1 MSTPLSQATHPAR
14 LPCPRTDDHKKCE
27 NCEISFEKPKPIRLK
42 ETALVQLD
50 VTKINNRADTEYVA
64 LLVPYSSKDPANSI
78 SRRGNEVG
86 VSLHKIQT
94 QRDTRCVDTLSSKVN
109 LKQKQ
114 NKRSHWQFGKTHDE
128 ASEMITPTA
137 SSPMD
142 ISLLSVFFRSN
153 QIKRARKT
161 AYTLWKLRA
170 GNDVNTDFSDPER
183 IYLGLEAKRLSS
195 SNQDLGSE
203 QASRIREPVAIHKE
217 QLQAVARITSEKL
230 DRGHKTN
237 SLPPK
242 EMKHE
247 SNQDAYPMAIHGPHF
262 SHQGLKEVEPVPKSL
277 LKIVPLEL
285 IQHLR
290 ENSRRCPAWTIQG
303 KRCKLHRPNRSFS
316 AELQSLAT
324 SKPKE
329 LPLAIQNLLEVA
341 FCATHRKVAS
351 KEFQAWKED
360 FQELSKIHGYEYIFI
375 LKNERLRDLVHW
387 IRLLG
392 WTTISQPSLPSC
404 LQPTANNTAQE
415 EPLLV
420 NPIQK
425 FDPYTS
431 KTFSGTISQELAW
444 LIAKPLGPSDL
455 KYQGSMYVFWQRGNF
470 GHLKIGRSANV
481 SRRLKEWNKQCK
493 KTMEVHFPEPAKK
506 SDEQISD
513 LQQVPHISRV
523 EALVHLELNDFR
535 RIEKKCPG
543 CSKSHNEWF
552 EVSKDIA
559 IRVIRKWT
567 AWISALPYEQQ
578 IKDCKEQWI
587 LKREELKNL
596 DKLCSIGM
604 NYSIPSLPTV
614 KEEKRPRS
622 RSRLRQSLSR

>member
-1 MSTPLSQATHPAR
+1 MPTPLSQATHHAR
-14 LPCPRTDDHKKCE
+14 LPCSRTCDRKKCE
-27 NCEISFEKPKPIRLK
+27 NCEISFEKQKPIRLK

-64 LLVPYSSKDPANSI
+64 LVVPDSSKDPANSI
-78 SRRGNEVG
+78 SRRRNEVG

-94 QRDTRCVDTLSSKVN
+94 QFNTRRVDTFSSKVN

-114 NKRSHWQFGKTHDE
+114 NKRSQFGKTHDE
-128 ASEMITPTA
+128 ASEIITPTA

-142 ISLLSVFFRSN
+142 ISLLSVFFRSS
-153 QIKRARKT
+153 QIKRTRKT
-161 AYTLWKLRA
+161 AYTLWKLPTS
-170 GNDVNTDFSDPER
+170 NDVNTDFSDPER

-195 SNQDLGSE
+195 SKQDLGSE
-203 QASRIREPVAIHKE
+203 QASRLRETVAIHKE
-217 QLQAVARITSEKL
+217 QLQAVASITSGKL
-230 DRGHKTN
+230 DRGHETN
-237 SLPPK
+237 SPPPK
-242 EMKHE
+242 EMKRE
-247 SNQDAYPMAIHGPHF
+247 SNQDAFPMAVLEPHL
-262 SHQGLKEVEPVPKSL
+262 SRQGLKEVETVPKSL

-290 ENSRRCPAWTIQG
+290 EDSRRCPAWTIQG

-316 AELQSLAT
+316 AELQSVAT

-329 LPLAIQNLLEVA
+329 FLLAIQDLLEVA

-351 KEFQAWKED
+351 KEFQTWKEE
-360 FQELSKIHGYEYIFI
+360 FQELSKIHEYESICTM
-375 LKNERLRDLVHW
+375 KNERLRDLVRW

-392 WTTISQPSLPSC
+392 RTTLSQPSLPSC

-415 EPLLV
+415 EPLMV

-425 FDPYTS
+425 FDPYIS
-431 KTFSGTISQELAW
+431 KTFSGTISQELAR
-444 LIAKPLGPSDL
+444 LIAKPLGPCDL

-470 GHLKIGRSANV
+470 GHLKIGRSENV

-493 KTMEVHFPEPAKK
+493 KTMELHFPEPAKK

-523 EALVHLELNDFR
+523 EALVHLELNYFR

-543 CSKSHNEWF
+543 CSKSHMEWF

-567 AWISALPYEQQ
+567 AWISTLPYEQQ

-604 NYSIPSLPTV
+604 NCSIPSLPTV
-614 KEEKRPRS
+614 KGEKRS
-622 RSRLRQSLSR
+622 RSRPRLRQSLSR